1 MKFDYKTMK
10 SFSCMVAREA
20 LKILK
25 EYVFK
30 MF

>member
-1 MKFDYKTMK
+1 MKFDYKTMN
-10 SFSCMVAREA
+10 SCMVAREA